1 MLFSLQRNGLTVKAF
16 ISSYLPIQEKF
27 NFCFIADQQIC
38 ELWAFVYIMS
48 KRLYAIDLI
57 SSLYVLKG
65 DTRKNLPS
73 NDFPYSWQTR

>member
-27 NFCFIADQQIC
+27 NFCSIADQQIC

-48 KRLYAIDLI
+48 SDLI